1 LELITG
7 VPIVYDLDATGKIIS
22 KQILPWFFR
31 LSPPPLSRLSL
42 IGIFLNNFVSKHY
55 NPYPELISVFSL
67 SVRVSTKNKLLG
79 LF

>member
-31 LSPPPLSRLSL
+31 LLPDEQGHFMLSWIPRPTTDS
-42 IGIFLNNFVSKHY
+42 
-55 NPYPELISVFSL
+55 
-67 SVRVSTKNKLLG
+67 
-79 LF
+79 